1 MKVHIRMPLMKK
13 NSIRFN
19 PAHGFQAPLT
29 IDLGSHTN
37 TPHIPDIRLWEHILI
52 HNLEEKRI
60 NYEKVKRSTPI
71 LNKPTP
77 PTLILNK
84 ISAMILLH
92 KINTKKSFSHP
103 KTKNRIDP
111 TLPQSTPPKLLTIIT
126 SPKKQKTKKS
136 ISH

>member
-1 MKVHIRMPLMKK
+1 
-13 NSIRFN
+13 
-19 PAHGFQAPLT
+19 
-29 IDLGSHTN
+29 
-37 TPHIPDIRLWEHILI
+37 
-52 HNLEEKRI
+52 LEEKRI

-126 SPKKQKTKKS
+126 SPKNKKQKSLYLTNATISPERKEKKT
-136 ISH
+136 HREL